1 MLDVAQVRKIDMNN
15 NITRVVTTSV
25 AIMALLASAG
35 CNQSRPT
42 SAARAQVKSDGPTT
56 NENANPHPVGNAGAG
71 QGVFRFETF
80 GNEGF
85 WTDAMRLPK
94 GMMDAKFTP
103 VQALKA
109 GLMVD
114 IEALDSATKDALSKE
129 LKTDLS
135 PREAPLLNDPK
146 TTLKLVNANAV
157 IGVVAVDSNHDGKMT
172 VEAGDKVGI
181 ACAICHT
188 ITDESAFALPHGG
201 SIGQRVDGPANNRLN
216 MGALL
221 AMAAN
226 SRAYYPNLQ
235 AELGGKTM
243 GRAPKGLTKDSTE
256 AEVDAYLMNPKFYPI
271 GTFDETSDGNG
282 NPVANTPFFR
292 TDLAAPWGTS
302 AANARLEDI
311 SNGSYT
317 INLDLTTLVTPE
329 GRHMLAMKAG
339 AAGEE
344 LANNYA
350 HILKVTGVTGYPF
363 VKAALSGK
371 PGEEATPVGRRVDN
385 QKLLDMNAYTDR
397 LPAPPGARVD
407 GAAASRGR
415 ELFRQNCTGCHNVD
429 QSRRVPQ
436 MLVAMPSIFPGYR
449 PKTVADRKSPMSAVQ
464 DSPGTFDDKMI
475 VEDASARG
483 EIRGVALPLLLDLS
497 RKPFFLHDASVPSLK
512 ALLDPD
518 RGARAPHPFYLTDMS
533 ERADVVE
540 FLRGLDANSGQQAHH
555 RVSQP
560 RLHRLATAPARN

>member
-1 MLDVAQVRKIDMNN
+1 
-15 NITRVVTTSV
+15 
-25 AIMALLASAG
+25 
-35 CNQSRPT
+35 
-42 SAARAQVKSDGPTT
+42 
-56 NENANPHPVGNAGAG
+56 
-71 QGVFRFETF
+71 
-80 GNEGF
+80 
-85 WTDAMRLPK
+85 MRLPK

-114 IEALDSATKDALSKE
+114 VEALDPATKQALARE

-135 PREAPLLNDPK
+135 PQQAPMLNDPK
-146 TTLKLVNANAV
+146 TTVKLVNANAV
-157 IGVVAVDSNHDGKMT
+157 IGVVAVDTNGDGKMT

-188 ITDESAFALPHGG
+188 ITDGSAYALPNGG
-201 SIGQRVDGPANNRLN
+201 SIGKRVDGPANNRLN

-235 AELGGKTM
+235 AELGGKTI

-256 AEVDAYLMNPKFYPI
+256 AEVDAYLTNPTFYPI

-302 AANARLEDI
+302 AAFARLDDI

-317 INLDLTTLVTPE
+317 TNLDLTTLVTPE
-329 GRHMLAMKAG
+329 GRQMLAMKAG
-339 AAGEE
+339 PAGVE

-350 HILKVTGVTGYPF
+350 HILEVTGVTGYPF

-397 LPAPPGARVD
+397 LPAPAGARVD
-407 GAAASRGR
+407 AAAASRGR

-436 MLVAMPSIFPGYR
+436 MLIAMPSIFPGYR
-449 PKTVADRKSPMSAVQ
+449 PAIVAERKPPMSPVQ
-464 DSPGTFDDKMI
+464 DSSGIFDDKMI
-475 VEDASARG
+475 VEDASPRG
-483 EIRGVALPLLLDLS
+483 EIRGVALPLLLDLA
-497 RKPFFLHDASVPSLK
+497 RKPFFLHDASVPSLDS
-512 ALLDPD
+512 LLDP
-518 RGARAPHPFYLTDMS
+518 ARSATAPHPFYISNKS
-533 ERADVVE
+533 ERSDTVE
-540 FLRGLDANSGQQAHH
+540 FLRGLDTGSGRQARH
-555 RVSQP
+555 RVSRP
-560 RLHRLATAPARN
+560 HSPKLASTFHSR

>member
-1 MLDVAQVRKIDMNN
+1 MNS
-15 NITRVVTTSV
+15 TARVILPCL
-25 AIMALLASAG
+25 AMAVFLASNAY
-35 CNQSRPT
+35 NQSGPT
-42 SAARAQVKSDGPTT
+42 SPNRAQIKSDGPAT
-56 NENANPHPVGNAGAG
+56 NENANPHRTGDAARG
-71 QGVFRFETF
+71 QQVFRFETF

-114 IEALDSATKDALSKE
+114 IEALDPTTKQALARE

-135 PREAPLLNDPK
+135 PQQAPMLNDPK

-157 IGVVAVDSNHDGKMT
+157 IGVVAVDSNGDGKMT

-188 ITDESAFALPHGG
+188 ITDGSAFAMPNGG
-201 SIGQRVDGPANNRLN
+201 SIGNRVDGPANNRLN

-221 AMAAN
+221 AMSAN

-256 AEVDAYLMNPKFYPI
+256 AEVDAYLTNPRFYPI

-302 AANARLEDI
+302 AANKRLDDI

-317 INLDLTTLVTPE
+317 MNLDLTTLVTPE
-329 GRHMLAMKAG
+329 GRQMLAMKAG

-350 HILKVTGVTGYPF
+350 HILEVTGVTGYPF

-371 PGEEATPVGRRVDN
+371 PGEEATPVGRRVDS

-397 LPAPPGARVD
+397 LPAPGGARVD
-407 GAAASRGR
+407 TATASRGR

-429 QSRRVPQ
+429 QGRRVPQ

-449 PKTVADRKSPMSAVQ
+449 PAIAASRKSPMSPVQ
-464 DSPGTFDDKMI
+464 NSPGTFDDKMI
-475 VEDASARG
+475 VEDASPRG
-483 EIRGVALPLLLDLS
+483 EIRGVALPLLLDLA
-497 RKPFFLHDASVPSLK
+497 RKPFFLHDASVPSLDS
-512 ALLDPD
+512 LLDPA
-518 RGARAPHPFYLTDMS
+518 RGATAPHPFYISNKS
-533 ERADVVE
+533 ERTDTVE
-540 FLRGLDANSGQQAHH
+540 FLRGLDTGSGRQAHH
-555 RVSQP
+555 RLSQP
-560 RLHRLATAPARN
+560 H